1 MFALTIKQPH
11 AFHILHSGKDVENRT
26 WKLPEHHK
34 NQWIALHA
42 AKTADKT
49 VPAVNGID
57 SSHYGAIIGFLK
69 FSDCVQ
75 DSDSLWAGGSAAASR
90 FAGQYHWLIGV
101 AKPIDRPIPCKGHLG
116 LWRVSFDLV
125 YDKNS
130 NLYLQT
136 SLIG

>member
-11 AFHILHSGKDVENRT
+11 AFHILYSGKDIENRT

-42 AKTADKT
+42 AKSPDKT
-49 VPAVNGID
+49 VSAVNGID

-75 DSDSLWAGGSAAASR
+75 DSDSPWAI
-90 FAGQYHWLIGV
+90 AGQYHWVIGE
-101 AKPIDRPIPCKGHLG
+101 AKRISQPIPCRGSLG
-116 LWRVSFDLV
+116 AVGLHSKADLE
-125 YDKNS
+125 
-130 NLYLQT
+130 
-136 SLIG
+136 

>member
-75 DSDSLWAGGSAAASR
+75 DSDSLWAMT
-90 FAGQYHWLIGV
+90 GQYHWLISV

-116 LWRVSFDLV
+116 LWTGQTHL
-125 YDKNS
+125 NS
-130 NLYLQT
+130 RL
-136 SLIG
+136 LIR

>member
-26 WKLPEHHK
+26 WKLPERHK

-57 SSHYGAIIGFLK
+57 SSYYEAIIGFLK

-75 DSDSLWAGGSAAASR
+75 DSDSLWAI
-90 FAGQYHWLIGV
+90 AGQYHWLISV

-130 NLYLQT
+130 KLYLQT

>member
-75 DSDSLWAGGSAAASR
+75 DSDSLWAMP
-90 FAGQYHWLIGV
+90 GQYHWLISV

-116 LWRVSFDLV
+116 LWRVSFELV

-130 NLYLQT
+130 KLYLQT

>member
-75 DSDSLWAGGSAAASR
+75 DSDSLWAI
-90 FAGQYHWLIGV
+90 AGQYHWLISV

-130 NLYLQT
+130 KLYLQT

>member
-75 DSDSLWAGGSAAASR
+75 DSDSLWAMT
-90 FAGQYHWLIGV
+90 GQYHWLISV

-116 LWRVSFDLV
+116 LWRVSFELV

-130 NLYLQT
+130 KLYLQT

>member
-26 WKLPEHHK
+26 WKLPEYHK

-69 FSDCVQ
+69 FSDCLH
-75 DSDSLWAGGSAAASR
+75 DSDSPWAGGSAAASR
-90 FAGQYHWLIGV
+90 FAGHYHWVIGE
-101 AKPIDRPIPCKGHLG
+101 AKRISQPIPCRGSLG
-116 LWRVSFDLV
+116 LWRVNLELIQSV
-125 YDKNS
+125 NS
-130 NLYLQT
+130 EIYLQP
-136 SLIG
+136 SLIA

>member
-75 DSDSLWAGGSAAASR
+75 DSDSLWAI
-90 FAGQYHWLIGV
+90 AGQYHWLISV

-116 LWRVSFDLV
+116 LWRVSFELV

-130 NLYLQT
+130 KLYLQT

>member
-75 DSDSLWAGGSAAASR
+75 DSDSPWAI
-90 FAGQYHWLIGV
+90 AGQYHWLISV
-101 AKPIDRPIPCKGHLG
+101 AKRIDRPIPCKGHLG
-116 LWRVSFDLV
+116 LWRVSFELV

>member
-57 SSHYGAIIGFLK
+57 SSYYGAIIGFLK

-75 DSDSLWAGGSAAASR
+75 VLIPFGREAPPPLRGSPDNTT
-90 FAGQYHWLIGV
+90 G
-101 AKPIDRPIPCKGHLG
+101 
-116 LWRVSFDLV
+116 
-125 YDKNS
+125 
-130 NLYLQT
+130 
-136 SLIG
+136 